1 MRAEAVLFRKK
12 LIHDR
17 SKHNKKD
24 LVQMAFDVDF
34 RKEILSQLDYQI
46 TTKKSMEI
54 TKSEKK
60 TLRSIKFCLVL
71 LEQGKRTTQK
81 E

>member
-1 MRAEAVLFRKK
+1 
-12 LIHDR
+12 
-17 SKHNKKD
+17 
-24 LVQMAFDVDF
+24 MAFDVDF
-34 RKEILSQLDYQI
+34 RKEILSQLDYQT

-54 TKSEKK
+54 TKSDKK
-60 TLRSIKFCLVL
+60 KLRSIKFCLVL

>member
-1 MRAEAVLFRKK
+1 
-12 LIHDR
+12 
-17 SKHNKKD
+17 
-24 LVQMAFDVDF
+24 MAFDVDF